1 MSQFRVITAPGK
13 HHFTKGET
21 VTLIPAGDQEYD
33 TLKLLAQIFGVQDDA
48 KVQQAKM
55 YRNSEGYAQVLDAD
69 DIEEITPAT
78 LH

>member
-13 HHFTKGET
+13 HHFAKGET
-21 VTLIPAGDQEYD
+21 VTLIPAGDKEYAQ
-33 TLKLLAQIFGVQDDA
+33 LQLLARMFGVQDDA